1 MSTNTTQ
8 NNIEVFRGDSF
19 GTQMEFTD
27 DDGVAIDITGWTI
40 FFTIKKKKSDTDD
53 QAVISKTITTFDDP
67 TSGIASVTLTST
79 ETYNL
84 DGTYFYDFQFK
95 DNTGSVSTIVA
106 GGITFLED
114 ITRRTS

>member
-1 MSTNTTQ
+1 M
-8 NNIEVFRGDSF
+8 
-19 GTQMEFTD
+19 TD
-27 DDGVAIDITGWTI
+27 PNEITLEIKKGATESYEIQILDEDKSPIDITGWTI

-95 DNTGSVSTIVA
+95 DNVGSVSTIVA